1 MQARFTRPRRLALA
15 VTTGVVIVFSGASM
29 QASTPAA
36 TAHADLWPVAH
47 SPAVL
52 ADKATEATVA
62 RLMQQMTLEEKV
74 GQVIQADI
82 TSIKPEDLKTWPL
95 GSVQAGGNSSPN
107 NDERAP
113 AAAWVQLLRDFR
125 AANKAYWGQREAIPI
140 IFGIDAVHGHSN
152 IVGATIFPH
161 NVGLGATHDPAL
173 IRRIGEITAVE
184 VAVTGADWT
193 YAPTVTVPRDDRWGR
208 SYEGYSEDPE
218 IVASYAKEITLGL
231 QGALVDGQPIAPGK
245 IAASAKHF
253 LADGGTEGG
262 KDQGDA
268 RISEVD
274 LIRIHSAGYQPAIDA
289 GILTV
294 MASFSS
300 WNGEKHTGNKSLLTD
315 VLKNRMGFTGFV
327 VNDWNAHGQ
336 LPGCS
341 NDNCPAAINAGIDMY
356 MAPADWK
363 GLYTNLLRQVKDGTV
378 PLARLDDAV
387 HRILRVKVKAG
398 LLRGER
404 PLEAKYEQLGSD
416 AHRAVA
422 REAVRKSLVLLKNTG
437 VLPIRSNAH
446 ILVAGDGADNIG
458 KQCGGWTLSWQGTG
472 NANSDF
478 PKGQSI
484 YAAIAEAAKAG
495 GGTAQL
501 SINGSFSSKPDVAVV
516 VFGEEP
522 YAEFQGDLAT
532 MHYKPGDDRDLT
544 LLKSLRSKGIP
555 VVSVFI
561 SGRPLWM
568 NREINASDAF
578 VAAWLPGTEGGG
590 VADVLVGDAQGKAR
604 FDFSGRL
611 ARSWPKRPDQ
621 ATLNRNAGD
630 YDPLFAYGYGSSY
643 AKPQAVAQLSEDGA
657 MTSAGSGDVFFGAGR
672 MQGGARAVARDSG
685 GERHAPTDGAA
696 DSPQGI
702 LRMAVVDA
710 GAQENARALTWS
722 GTGPASLQFIGLSR
736 DLSRQ
741 ANGDMAIGVTYVID
755 QAPTAP
761 VRMGVACGDGCSAN
775 VDVTQ
780 YLSSAAAGKPQTLK
794 VKLSCFAARG
804 ADMTRIDQPFVLQ
817 TAGKL
822 GLTLSEVRLVSNE
835 GDAVC
840 PPN

>member
-1 MQARFTRPRRLALA
+1 MQTRYARTSRFLLFTATA
-15 VTTGVVIVFSGASM
+15 VLPLMSA
-29 QASTPAA
+29 QASS
-36 TAHADLWPVAH
+36 TAHPSLWPVAH
-47 SPAVL
+47 SPAAL

-62 RLMQQMTLEEKV
+62 RLMKQMTVEEKV

-82 TSIKPEDLKTWPL
+82 TSIKPEDLKTYPL

-107 NDERAP
+107 SDERAP
-113 AAAWVQLLRDFR
+113 AAEWVKLLREFR

-161 NVGLGATHDPAL
+161 NVGLGAAHDPVL
-173 IRRIGEITAVE
+173 IRKIGEITAVE

-218 IVASYAKEITLGL
+218 IVASYSKEITLGL
-231 QGALVDGQPIAPGK
+231 QGALVDGKPIAPGK

-268 RISEVD
+268 KIDEQE
-274 LIRIHSAGYQPAIDA
+274 LIRIHAAGYKPAIDA
-289 GILTV
+289 GILTI

-315 VLKNRMGFTGFV
+315 VLKERMGFTGFV

-336 LPGCS
+336 LPNCS

-363 GLYTNLLRQVKDGTV
+363 GLYNNLLKQVKDGTV
-378 PLARLDDAV
+378 PMARLDDAV

-398 LLRGER
+398 LLRNER
-404 PLEAKYEQLGSD
+404 PLEAKYEML
-416 AHRAVA
+416 AAPEHRSVA
-422 REAVRKSLVLLKNTG
+422 REAVRKSLVLLKNENS
-437 VLPIRSNAH
+437 VLPIKANARV
-446 ILVAGDGADNIG
+446 LVTGDGADNIG
-458 KQCGGWTLSWQGTG
+458 KMCGGWTLSWQGTG
-472 NANSDF
+472 NSNDDF
-478 PKGQSI
+478 PKSQSV
-484 YAAIAEAAKAG
+484 YAGIAEAVKAAG
-495 GGTAQL
+495 GVASL
-501 SINGSFSSKPDVAVV
+501 SVDGAFKEKPDVAVV

-532 MHYKPGDDRDLT
+532 LHYKPGDDRDLNLLRT
-544 LLKSLRSKGIP
+544 LKSKGVP
-555 VVSVFI
+555 TVAVFL

-590 VADVLVGDAQGKAR
+590 IADVLVGDAQGKAR
-604 FDFSGRL
+604 FDFSGKL

-621 ATLNRNAGD
+621 ATVNRGD
-630 YDPLFAYGYGSSY
+630 ASYDPLFAYGYGLSY
-643 AKPQAVAQLSEDGA
+643 AKPAAVAKLSEEGA
-657 MTSAGSGDVFFGAGR
+657 VTTAAGGDVFFSKGR
-672 MQGGARAVARDSG
+672 MQGGARAVVRDSG
-685 GERHAPTDGAA
+685 GDRHAPADGAA
-696 DSPQGI
+696 DSPKGV
-702 LRMAVVDA
+702 LKMAVVDA
-710 GAQENARALTWS
+710 GAQENARSLTWS
-722 GTGPASLQFIGLSR
+722 GSGSGQLQFIGIAR

-741 ANGDMAIGVTYVID
+741 ANGDMAVAVTYTID

-761 VRMGVACGDGCSAN
+761 VKMSVGCGDGCGAS
-775 VDVTQ
+775 VDITK
-780 YLSSAAAGKPQTLK
+780 YLQKVSSNKPQTLQ
-794 VKLSCFAARG
+794 VKLSCFASKG
-804 ADMTRIDQPFVLQ
+804 ADMTRIDQPFILQ
-817 TAGKL
+817 TEGKL
-822 GLTLSEVRLVSNE
+822 GLTLREVKLASNE
-835 GDAVC
+835 GEAVC
-840 PPN
+840 P

>member
-1 MQARFTRPRRLALA
+1 MQVRFRGPTTALMLAIATSLN
-15 VTTGVVIVFSGASM
+15 GAPVP
-29 QASTPAA
+29 ASPEA
-36 TAHADLWPVAH
+36 TAHPELWPAAH
-47 SPAVL
+47 SPAAL
-52 ADKATEATVA
+52 ADKQTEATVA
-62 RLMQQMTLEEKV
+62 RLMKQMTIEEKV

-82 TSIKPEDLKTWPL
+82 NSIKPEDLRKYPL

-107 NDERAP
+107 NDERA
-113 AAAWVQLLRDFR
+113 AASEWVRLLREFR
-125 AANKAYWGQREAIPI
+125 AANKAYWGERETIPI

-161 NVGLGATHDPAL
+161 NVGLGAAHDPKL

-218 IVASYAKEITLGL
+218 IVASYSKEITLGL
-231 QGALVDGQPIAPGK
+231 QGALDDGKPIAPGK

-268 RISEVD
+268 RISEAD
-274 LIRIHSAGYQPAIDA
+274 LIRIHNAGYKPAIDA

-315 VLKNRMGFTGFV
+315 VLKERMGFTGFV

-341 NDNCPAAINAGIDMY
+341 NDNCPFALIAGIDMY

-363 GLYTNLLRQVKDGTV
+363 GLFTNLLQQVKDGTV
-378 PLARLDDAV
+378 PMARLDDAV

-398 LLRGER
+398 LLRNER
-404 PLEAKYEQLGSD
+404 PLEAKYELLG
-416 AHRAVA
+416 AAEHRAVA
-422 REAVRKSLVLLKNTG
+422 REAVRKSLVLLKNNG
-437 VLPIRSNAH
+437 VLPIKSGAR

-458 KQCGGWTLSWQGTG
+458 KLCGGWTLSWQGTG

-478 PKGQSI
+478 PKGQSV

-495 GGTAQL
+495 GGSATL
-501 SINGSFSSKPDVAVV
+501 SLDGSFEDKPDAAVV

-532 MHYKPGDDRDLT
+532 LHYKPGDDRDLT
-544 LLKSLRSKGIP
+544 LLRSLKSQGIP
-555 VVSVFI
+555 VVAVFI

-568 NREINASDAF
+568 NREINAADAF

-590 VADVLVGDAQGKAR
+590 IADVLIGNAEGKAR
-604 FDFSGRL
+604 FDFTGKL
-611 ARSWPKRPDQ
+611 ARSWPKRPED
-621 ATLNRNAGD
+621 ATVNRSDAN
-630 YDPLFAYGYGSSY
+630 YDPLFGYGYGLSY
-643 AKPQAVAQLSEDGA
+643 AKPIHVAQLSEEGA
-657 MTSAGSGDVFFGAGR
+657 ITSAAGGDVFFGAGR
-672 MQGGARAVARDSG
+672 MQGGARAVVRDSS
-685 GERHAPTDGAA
+685 GERHAPADGGA
-696 DSPQGI
+696 DSPKGI
-702 LRMAVVDA
+702 LKMAVVDA

-722 GTGPASLQFIGLSR
+722 GDGSATLQFIGLSR

-741 ANGDMAIGVTYVID
+741 ANGDMAIAFSYVLD
-755 QAPTAP
+755 QAPTAA
-761 VRMGVACGDGCSAN
+761 VKMSIGCGDGCNAE

-780 YLSSAAAGKPQTLK
+780 YLRDSSVGEPTSLQ
-794 VKLSCFAARG
+794 VKLSCFASRG
-804 ADMTRIDQPFVLQ
+804 ADVTRVDQPFRLS
-817 TAGKL
+817 TSGKL
-822 GLTLSEVRLVSNE
+822 GLTLREVRLITNE
-835 GDAVC
+835 GAAVC
-840 PPN
+840 PAN